1 MVRCSISLAIV
12 VGVLAGSGCKSESAS
27 ESKPPEPPQSSIV
40 QQLEAAG
47 VTARDLNQ
55 GDDLGIGVWL
65 VKHPEIA
72 KNIAGPCKEAM
83 KSDLKWQNSEE
94 GKVCLA
100 EKNAGL
106 LK

>member
-1 MVRCSISLAIV
+1 
-12 VGVLAGSGCKSESAS
+12 
-27 ESKPPEPPQSSIV
+27 
-40 QQLEAAG
+40 
-47 VTARDLNQ
+47 
-55 GDDLGIGVWL
+55 LGIGVWL